1 MDMVVSGAN
10 FVWLQLQV
18 SHVKD
23 RQHRSRG
30 GLEFSC
36 ITPKPKGIEGCVICQ
51 IKANILLYLLVG
63 SNMEF
68 LIYQEKYKI
77 KSDFFTFI
85 FVLTQLTQYSTLNN
99 TIFHTCR

>member
-1 MDMVVSGAN
+1 M
-10 FVWLQLQV
+10 

-85 FVLTQLTQYSTLNN
+85 FCANTAHSIFDPQQYNFPYMSLTFISREVCLKFL
-99 TIFHTCR
+99 I